1 MSTISRLL
9 VNILDDAFNGSGWQG
24 PDNLVNTVEKLT
36 LEQLIHPSPHEG
48 YTIWQIV
55 LHCAYWKWAVLRTLV
70 GEKAGGF
77 PRLPEDFPSLP
88 EERSLEKWRE
98 DFQLLLEQHEAVR
111 NVVLEFP
118 ESEWW
123 EVPPKVSNAVPHIK
137 RVYGL
142 AAHDVYH
149 TGQIRNMG
157 IPNL

>member
-1 MSTISRLL
+1 
-9 VNILDDAFNGSGWQG
+9 
-24 PDNLVNTVEKLT
+24 
-36 LEQLIHPSPHEG
+36 
-48 YTIWQIV
+48 V

-88 EERSLEKWRE
+88 EELSSKKWEE
-98 DFQLLLEQHEAVR
+98 DLQLLLDQHESVRKAV
-111 NVVLEFP
+111 LDFP
-118 ESEWW
+118 ESDWW
-123 EVPPKVSNAVPHIK
+123 EVPPGVSNSMPHIK

-157 IPNL
+157 IPGL